1 MSYIQEFRN
10 TIEERPFPDILQL
23 WDEYRSCDAFDSR
36 EFVEILALF
45 YNSAHSEAFGAHVET
60 ALAIWER
67 IQSQN
72 ERLADQAFSLIVDLE
87 TTNSSQL
94 AETCLTYLRAKYG
107 DTPNFE
113 ENLRFVG
120 LKNADA
126 FQGAIRNFQ
135 LLTHMTPGHYVFHT
149 AGWGVGE
156 INDISPVREQVT
168 LEFENVYG
176 VREITFQNAFQT
188 LIPLSDQ
195 HFLARR
201 FGDPD
206 QFEIFA
212 KKEPLKTIHIL
223 LRDFG
228 PKTAAE
234 IKEEL
239 CEWVIPKKDWSSWWQ
254 SARNRLKKDGQV
266 ACPATLKEPF
276 RLRKEALSHEEG
288 LAKALSRA
296 TRCHQKINLLY
307 TFARDFPERVK
318 LGETRHILR
327 SHLAELSA
335 GDLTPPQRFEILLL
349 ESDLESQK
357 PDLQFLADIENVEL
371 FLQEVQILA
380 LKKRFLMGIRAVRGD
395 WQVLFADLFLRLE
408 QNGLRE
414 YVYRELC
421 DSGDT
426 ELLSGQLNR
435 LLEVPNL
442 APEAFI
448 WYFQKVVSAK
458 RAIGDRELLF
468 GDKQGQCL
476 WLHSLL
482 ILLSRLEL
490 SSHRREIVKR
500 IHALLTGHKFAIV
513 RQVIQDTDLE
523 YLKEFYLLVTKCYT
537 LSDHDV
543 RIMKSLAAVVQP
555 QIAQMRSEEPG
566 VSAEEKQ
573 IIWATPQGLE
583 KVQRRLE
590 QIGTVEIVE
599 NAKEIEA
606 ARAHGDL
613 RENSEYKFALEKR
626 ARLQSDL
633 RTLSQSINR
642 ARLLTPS
649 DISTDVI
656 GVGCSI
662 DLQSREGQSI
672 SYTILGPWEADSD
685 KNVISHQSKLA
696 QILEG
701 RRVGEPFQFQGEN
714 YTVKAI
720 RSALV

>member
-10 TIEERPFPDILQL
+10 TIEDKHLPDVLQL
-23 WDEYRSCDAFDSR
+23 WDEYRSCDTFDPQ
-36 EFVEILALF
+36 ELVEILALI
-45 YNSAHSEAFGAHVET
+45 YNSPYSESFGAYAET
-60 ALAIWER
+60 AIPIWEAV
-67 IQSQN
+67 QSQN
-72 ERLADQAFSLIVDLE
+72 ERIADQVLSLIVDLE
-87 TTNSSQL
+87 TTNSPQL
-94 AETCLTYLRAKYG
+94 AQICLDFLNKRHPKV
-107 DTPNFE
+107 PNFE
-113 ENLRFVG
+113 EKLRFVG
-120 LKNADA
+120 LKNGDR

-135 LLTHMTPGHYVFHT
+135 LLAHMVPGNYVFHT

-168 LEFENVYG
+168 LEFENIYG
-176 VREITFQNAFQT
+176 VREITFKNAFQT

-223 LRDFG
+223 LGDFG

-239 CEWVIPKKDWSSWWQ
+239 CEWVIPREDWSGWWQ
-254 SARNRLKKDGQV
+254 STRNRLKKDGRV

-276 RLRKEALSHEEG
+276 RLRKEVLSHENK
-288 LAKALSRA
+288 LAKALAKALKSD
-296 TRCHQKINLLY
+296 QKINLLY

-318 LGETRHILR
+318 LAETKQLLLQ
-327 SHLAELSA
+327 SLNELVNS
-335 GDLTPPQRFEILLL
+335 DLTPPQRFEVQLL
-349 ESDLESQK
+349 EFDLTNQK
-357 PDLQFLADIENVEL
+357 PDLSYLTDIENAEQ

-380 LKKRFLMGIRAVRGD
+380 LKKRFLMSIRAARQD
-395 WQVLFADLFLRLE
+395 WRELFADLFLRLD

-414 YVYRELC
+414 YVFRELRG
-421 DSGDT
+421 GDAGG
-426 ELLSGQLNR
+426 LLRQRLDLILETPNR
-435 LLEVPNL
+435 

-448 WYFQKVVSAK
+448 WYFQKLVSTKKAPQDK
-458 RAIGDRELLF
+458 DLPF
-468 GDKQGQCL
+468 GDKQGRCF

-490 SSHRREIVKR
+490 SPQRREIVKR
-500 IHALLTGHKFAIV
+500 IHMLLTGHKFAIV
-513 RQVIQDTDLE
+513 RQVIQDTDLD

-543 RIMKSLAAVVQP
+543 RIMKSLAAAVQP
-555 QIAQMRSEEPG
+555 QIAQMRGDESG
-566 VSAEEKQ
+566 STSEEKQ
-573 IIWATPQGLE
+573 IIWATPEGLE

-599 NAKEIEA
+599 NAREIEA

-642 ARLLTPS
+642 ARLLTPN
-649 DISTDVI
+649 DISTEVI

-662 DLQSREGQSI
+662 DLQSLEGQFV
-672 SYTILGPWEADSD
+672 SYTILGPWEADLD
-685 KNVISHQSKLA
+685 RNVISHQSKLA
-696 QILEG
+696 QTLEG
-701 RRVGEPFQFQGEN
+701 RRVGEPFQFQGESF
-714 YTVKAI
+714 TVKAI